1 MKAGTSGCTQT
12 VPVCTCGRWVLEPG
26 MGGRPMRADRRLGCL
41 YWTRV
46 RTGVYGLAIRARSTQ
61 PLAPGSTQPLGLS
74 GLRGEE
80 KKKKKKT
87 RAWHKEQTKAQ
98 ASLESGNEKTSLESG
113 NKKKKKKQTKQNQ
126 TSTRMRLPVCWRTQI
141 QFCQS
146 ECDVA
151 VILSSSAVKLA
162 CYNVAKIF
170 E

>member
-1 MKAGTSGCTQT
+1 MISSIITVHYMKAGTSGCTQT

-113 NKKKKKKQTKQNQ
+113 NKKKKKNKQNKIK
-126 TSTRMRLPVCWRTQI
+126 RARGWG
-141 QFCQS
+141 FQS
-146 ECDVA
+146 VEGHR
-151 VILSSSAVKLA
+151 
-162 CYNVAKIF
+162 YNFVSQNVMWP
-170 E
+170 